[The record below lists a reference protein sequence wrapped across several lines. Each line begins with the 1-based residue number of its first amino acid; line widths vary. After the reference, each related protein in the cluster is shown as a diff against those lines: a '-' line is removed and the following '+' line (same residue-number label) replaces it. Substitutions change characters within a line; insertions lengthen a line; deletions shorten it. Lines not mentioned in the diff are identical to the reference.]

1 MPLEAA
7 ALAEVAQQNACS
19 AEELL
24 DSVQTVALRW
34 GRTNYLSEDPLLRAI
49 RKLTSESTGDE
60 HRDTIKGLQALAELN
75 AQKLKEMRKALG
87 DALEK
92 APRVESTGERSFAA
106 VAESVKDLASR
117 EILEALVRYARTK
130 LMEAKMCEEDVIG
143 LRLYTGPLF
152 VKTNF
157 VLRNT
162 GTTSAG
168 TNYGNVIHAILSG
181 LSVLAGVRHSRGRR
195 IVPRRRR
202 SAFAHSL
209 LQGRPHGRKGRGRE
223 GHAEYHH

>member
-1 MPLEAA
+1 
-7 ALAEVAQQNACS
+7 
-19 AEELL
+19 
-24 DSVQTVALRW
+24 
-34 GRTNYLSEDPLLRAI
+34 
-49 RKLTSESTGDE
+49 
-60 HRDTIKGLQALAELN
+60 LN
-75 AQKLKEMRKALG
+75 AHRLKKLRKALG

-92 APRVESTGERSFAA
+92 APRVRSTGERSFA
-106 VAESVKDLASR
+106 VVTERVKDLASR
-117 EILEALVRYARTK
+117 QILEALVRCARTK
-130 LMEAKMCEEDVIG
+130 LLEGMLCAEDVIG